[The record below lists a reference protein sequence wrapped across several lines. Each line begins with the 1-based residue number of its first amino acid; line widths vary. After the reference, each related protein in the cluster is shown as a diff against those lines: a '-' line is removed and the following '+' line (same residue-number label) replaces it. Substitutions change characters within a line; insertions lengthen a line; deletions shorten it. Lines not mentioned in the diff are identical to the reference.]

1 MVAQAQPPAHALDRL
16 WSETNGPAGSA
27 PLKQH
32 TAVQFSAEDEGLAEA
47 VTRASVV
54 ELEGGVPLRVA
65 SVADLIALTPSA
77 AMAPA
82 RRPSKRTHDVADVLA
97 LLEAHPELASAELL
111 ARVQDVRTRLLS

>member
-1 MVAQAQPPAHALDRL
+1 M
-16 WSETNGPAGSA
+16 
-27 PLKQH
+27 
-32 TAVQFSAEDEGLAEA
+32 QFSAEDEGIAEA